1 MSSEPSGPSRPIAD
15 CLDEA
20 TLRQLL
26 DLDDGA
32 TGLMAELVGLFKE
45 DTPSRLAGLDAAL
58 AAGDAQ
64 ATAELAHAL
73 KGASGTI
80 GASRMRGLAQDL
92 EKAGKAGNVGE
103 PEHHRL
109 EELKAAY
116 TEACAALD
124 AYLAES

>member
-1 MSSEPSGPSRPIAD
+1 MTSDPNGPSRPIAG

-32 TGLMAELVGLFKE
+32 TGLMVELFGLFKE
-45 DTPSRLAGLDAAL
+45 DTPSRLTGLDAAL

-64 ATAELAHAL
+64 STAELAHAL

-92 EKAGKAGNVGE
+92 EKAGKSGKVGDTE
-103 PEHHRL
+103 RHRL
-109 EELKAAY
+109 EELKTAY
-116 TEACAALD
+116 AEACAALD
-124 AYLAES
+124 AFLAVG